1 MISISIDLNLISEK
15 RCKIQKRRN
24 GAMGKF
30 CNLILIETPNG
41 DYGDWMIK
49 EQTTAEER
57 RAKIN
62 LPIIGNGDNLQKG
75 ERSQK
80 ESEPCSETPGN
91 DGPPPF

>member
-24 GAMGKF
+24 GSMGKF
-30 CNLILIETPNG
+30 CNLILIETPNSP
-41 DYGDWMIK
+41 YGEYMVK
-49 EQTTAEER
+49 EQTTPEER
-57 RAKIN
+57 HAKLD
-62 LPIIGNGDNLQKG
+62 LPILGNGKNLQKG

-91 DGPPPF
+91 VGLPPF